1 MNNKQFANLGFLAI
15 AVAFV
20 PMTLSTC
27 FEHKSHRDLR
37 SKYSLT

>member
-15 AVAFV
+15 ALAIV
-20 PMTLSTC
+20 PMTLSKC
-27 FEHKSHRDLR
+27 FEHKSHKDVR